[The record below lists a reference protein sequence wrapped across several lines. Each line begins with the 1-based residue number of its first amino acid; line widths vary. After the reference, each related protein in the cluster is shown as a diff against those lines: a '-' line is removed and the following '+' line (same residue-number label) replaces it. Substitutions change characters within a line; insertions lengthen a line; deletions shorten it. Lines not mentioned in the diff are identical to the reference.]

1 MINLHL
7 PVGRVPPALRLA
19 GDEDQRYSLIWHHT
33 EQVGQRLTQTRPD
46 LARLRRRLGR
56 PVAKAMS
63 VPSWRRRHS
72 RHAVLGF
79 ADGLGNVVAEPPGK
93 AP

>member
-1 MINLHL
+1 MRR
-7 PVGRVPPALRLA
+7 GGRLA
-19 GDEDQRYSLIWHHT
+19 GRLDEDQRYSLIRHHT
-33 EQVGQRLTQTRPD
+33 EQAGQCLAQTRPD
-46 LARLRRRLGR
+46 LARLRRGLGR
-56 PVAKAMS
+56 PVARAMS

-79 ADGLGNVVAEPPGK
+79 ADGLGNMVAEPPGE